1 MSTNNK
7 SFVSKTL
14 KFLHIKVSS
23 KTEKLLIQVFRF
35 GIVGGMA
42 FLIDFV
48 FLTIFKELC
57 HFPLLL
63 ANTLSFTISVL
74 FNYFASVKWV
84 FDVNKEKS
92 VQKQFILFI
101 ILSIV
106 GLLLNDLIMS
116 LGTEQLNWHYMLV
129 KILATFIVMVFNF
142 ITRKI
147 FRVGETIF
155 P

>member
-1 MSTNNK
+1 MSKNSK
-7 SFVSKTL
+7 SIVSKTL
-14 KFLHIKVSS
+14 KFLHIKVSP

-92 VQKQFILFI
+92 VQKQFVLFI
-101 ILSIV
+101 VLSVV

-147 FRVGETIF
+147 FLE
-155 P
+155 